1 VARTGLK
8 PVSSVR
14 VGYAFRSPLF
24 ERMGDERTLPLSVP
38 NGFHEKVSL
47 VKVNVVSEAQ
57 TKARRVRLL
66 PRFHSHSV

>member
-1 VARTGLK
+1 MDPLLEDGRVA
-8 PVSSVR
+8 
-14 VGYAFRSPLF
+14 Y
-24 ERMGDERTLPLSVP
+24 LPFSLA
-38 NGFHEKVSL
+38 NGFHKKVSL

>member
-1 VARTGLK
+1 VKASETFRVLAAYTDPQK
-8 PVSSVR
+8 VSEACEEPSEIRFAVQ
-14 VGYAFRSPLF
+14 A
-24 ERMGDERTLPLSVP
+24 

-47 VKVNVVSEAQ
+47 VKVNVVTEAQ